1 MTPEF
6 IVAVVPLMQDVLA
19 LAERAASGKAGPVE
33 AERALLRARFDATA
47 ARCRGPLAADWELAG
62 YALAAV
68 ADELMIVDIAWPG
81 QSWWENHALEV
92 ELFGTRRRATEF
104 YARAEKAAAIAS
116 QNVLQIYVAAV
127 VMGFRGILRDR
138 PDALDTWLRS
148 NGQLVKLSI
157 DRPAVPAVGPDVPGA
172 PPLAGRSELM
182 WAILSSALA
191 AAALIVTAWGAFLL

>member
-6 IVAVVPLMQDVLA
+6 VVAVVPLMQDVLA
-19 LAERAASGKAGPVE
+19 LAERATAGKAGPVD

-47 ARCRGPLAADWELAG
+47 ARCRGPLAAEWELAG
-62 YALAAV
+62 YALAAA

-92 ELFGTRRRATEF
+92 ELYGSRRRATEF
-104 YARAEKAAAIAS
+104 YARAEKAAASPSRNA
-116 QNVLQIYVAAV
+116 LQVYVAAV
-127 VMGFRGILRDR
+127 IMGFRGIFRDR

-148 NGQLVKLSI
+148 NAQFIKLSV
-157 DRPAVPAVGPDVPGA
+157 DRPPVPAVGPDVSGA

-182 WAILSSALA
+182 WAILLSALS
-191 AAALIVTAWGAFLL
+191 AAALIVTVWGAFLL

>member
-19 LAERAASGKAGPVE
+19 LAERASSGKAGPVD
-33 AERALLRARFDATA
+33 AERAFLRSRFDAA
-47 ARCRGPLAADWELAG
+47 AAMCRGPLAADWESAG
-62 YALAAV
+62 YALAAA
-68 ADELMIVDIAWPG
+68 ADELMIVDITWPG

-104 YARAEKAAAIAS
+104 YSRAEKAASFPSRNA
-116 QNVLQIYVAAV
+116 LQVYVAAV

-148 NGQLVKLSI
+148 NRQFIKLSA
-157 DRPAVPAVGPDVPGA
+157 DRPQVPAGGPDVPGA
-172 PPLAGRSELM
+172 PPLTGRTGLM
-182 WAILSSALA
+182 WAILVSALA
-191 AAALIVTAWGAFLL
+191 AAALIVTAWAAFLL